1 MKEISFRVRE
11 KMQGEG
17 VRRIEFGF
25 GNSEAFEKGIYV
37 IFVPMEPPIRKYS
50 QSRKYFLLPRS
61 STVVFFAVFLAMA
74 ALDAGIFAGQCRRG
88 RKKTKADKES
98 LDASK

>member
-1 MKEISFRVRE
+1 M
-11 KMQGEG
+11 
-17 VRRIEFGF
+17 RRIEFGF

-37 IFVPMEPPIRKYS
+37 IFVPMKPIRKYLW
-50 QSRKYFLLPRS
+50 YLFLLPRS
-61 STVVFFAVFLAMA
+61 STIVFFAVFLAMA